1 MTHQEHQPQCPPFHL
16 DSVELVETAPP
27 AKNIREPPDCTGNEP
42 TPDIHIGG
50 SGQDIKNKMADTCH
64 V

>member
-1 MTHQEHQPQCPPFHL
+1 MPIPKRTR
-16 DSVELVETAPP
+16 
-27 AKNIREPPDCTGNEP
+27 KIREPPDHTGNAP

-50 SGQDIKNKMADTCH
+50 SGQDIKINIANTCIRDTK